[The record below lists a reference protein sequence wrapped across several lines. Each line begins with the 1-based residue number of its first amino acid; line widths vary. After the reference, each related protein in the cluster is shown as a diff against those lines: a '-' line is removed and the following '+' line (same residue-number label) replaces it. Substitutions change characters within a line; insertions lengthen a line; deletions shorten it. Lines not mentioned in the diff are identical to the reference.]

1 MLCPPDRSIATFFQI
16 HFLDHEKP
24 IFQDLCRISCP
35 RWTRPGRS
43 GDQCSPPAH
52 ILGCRASRRGTN
64 RTRVRESH
72 SICRWVEDTGS
83 PFSAWHRVGN
93 ASGLSARRP
102 AGSGKTALFRYFRDS
117 LPSSSLFSSS
127 AGAIGLRVPKRPRPG
142 LLVREFLRILKYP
155 FAGGSYKQLYE
166 RRQLVFE
173 ALRSNGTRLVW
184 LDEAHHLLPKH
195 ASRQIEHD
203 ETEATEL
210 LRELMDECKVSL
222 VLAGSDELD
231 NLKTIAPHFTTRV
244 AGRAA
249 LGIFELDASWLG
261 FLKAFSAQSL
271 GFDIRLIEDRSLA
284 KLLHFATG
292 GNLRAFKQLILEAVL
307 VAHDANELRLTQ
319 DHLRKAFD
327 LVFGMACT
335 RSNSFA

>member
-1 MLCPPDRSIATFFQI
+1 MKNLSSKTFAESLALDGPDPDEA
-16 HFLDHEKP
+16 E
-24 IFQDLCRISCP
+24 
-35 RWTRPGRS
+35 
-43 GDQCSPPAH
+43 
-52 ILGCRASRRGTN
+52 TN
-64 RTRVRESH
+64 
-72 SICRWVEDTGS
+72 
-83 PFSAWHRVGN
+83 
-93 ASGLSARRP
+93 ARRLHTYSVAALRVAAQIERVYVNHTAFADGLKTLDRLFQLGTELETP
-102 AGSGKTALFRYFRDS
+102 QGYLLVGPPGSGKTALFRYFRDS